1 MGCSLGS
8 DAETTLSELSAT
20 GPRSQANSNQ
30 HRDMDSLKDYLRDFR
45 NGKQIAKQIPE
56 EITTVLLGE
65 STHGTE
71 EYYRIRAEISKYL
84 IEFQGYKIILC
95 EADWTFMW
103 HVNQYIHRK
112 KSKMFPDR
120 VRFPEWMWKNQPFYD
135 LVEWM
140 RKRASFDGPYIFGL
154 DCYCKEESKQEVLK
168 FFNFHDREGL
178 GKQFRQACYPIEKPE
193 LWESVLAKLQWEIKE
208 DDKNVRGK
216 DRRGVLLGS
225 EKFRGCSKLD
235 QYNAEQNLECMMAA
249 VEYYTRQKLDPP
261 GSNAS
266 WNARDQH
273 MMTTMLRLKSHSKQL
288 FGIKSEELKMVAWA
302 HNSHVG
308 DATASPSGGEAFD
321 HNEMWNLGQM
331 CRRTF
336 DNVFV
341 VGFHTYHG
349 TVRAAK
355 QWGTPGLVMDL
366 KESIPY
372 SFGHRMHSWFPGS
385 KGTFVAL
392 HKLRDPKNWK
402 YKPGSFKLD
411 AEYQVLHTEVYLTPE
426 MALRK
431 ESRNRMKMDPA
442 KSFIAVKRKWIGE
455 HFLRLQIRSYDG
467 TSKYDG
473 WWLTEYQS
481 IGSISINCLPVT
493 LLRSVCTSFPT
504 VDDLKALVN
513 FSILQRLVGVNYRP
527 LTELR
532 SHYTEVKMASCYDL
546 AVFVDRT
553 HALDV
558 DLVTPLTLQEHLAN
572 ESKESQMTMEVECEK
587 LKSGDADIDIKI
599 EEKELPQSERTIHSG
614 KPSKKSE
621 ELPRKARVIPKKLNR
636 RLLREYKSIRKDPIE
651 FIETQPLETNI
662 LEWHFVITGND
673 DPYTN
678 GKYHG
683 ILEFP
688 ENFPMKPPS
697 IKMLTPSG
705 RFEINKRI
713 CLSMS
718 DFHKELWNPSWTVEK
733 ILIGLMSFMYED
745 SRESIGSIV
754 DTRANRRKYAAASP
768 YFNAQNEIYVEL
780 FMTPDEDEQKE
791 NFLNLILRGSGNSES
806 DKACRYCLA
815 DTGEL
820 IMPCQCKGSNAYV
833 HLGCLRQWQKSVI
846 LTQSTHPRYQNNINE
861 VCNVCEKPFKEEY
874 KPQSRHQSMLE
885 YTGNEIP
892 TLVVGGNMIVST
904 RVESEANDDRM
915 NLLRTHP
922 AILSQE
928 NHFTKCVYLIALASR
943 YNPKER
949 GGGSVLAVNLVR
961 PIAKPLKTAI
971 QRLPGIRE
979 APKSSPLNMWRQ
991 FYLPLLNQLSCI
1003 LGSIE
1008 HYLGGPVRP
1017 SQAFAIVEVPGELA
1031 KNMRRLHIKNN
1042 LYFGALDVIAKL
1054 LKQVF
1059 GVVNG
1064 RLSGSVTKEE
1074 FVKVV
1079 GTEGLFL
1086 KVFWGYGAWNVTQ
1099 LLGEIAR
1106 RSMGLVISHQNL
1118 GFANWR
1124 ENSNWERVVDNSIIA
1139 KKSEFARY

>member
-1 MGCSLGS
+1 MGCNFSLPVGTS
-8 DAETTLSELSAT
+8 LSQLPDT
-20 GPRSQANSNQ
+20 GPRNQAFSNQ
-30 HRDMDSLKDYLRDFR
+30 NRDMDSLKNYLREFR
-45 NGKQIAKQIPE
+45 NGKQVAKQIPE
-56 EITTVLLGE
+56 KITTVLLGE

-84 IEFQGYKIILC
+84 IEFQGYKVILC

-112 KSKMFPDR
+112 KSRMFPER
-120 VRFPEWMWKNQPFYD
+120 VRFPKWMWKNQPFYD

-154 DCYCKEESKQEVLK
+154 DCYCKEESKLEVLK
-168 FFNFHDREGL
+168 FFDFHDREGL
-178 GKQFRQACYPIEKPE
+178 GKLFRQACYPKEKPDM
-193 LWESVLAKLQWEIKE
+193 WESVLAKLQWEIKE
-208 DDKNVRGK
+208 DDKHVKGK

-288 FGIKSEELKMVAWA
+288 FGIKSEDLKMIAWA

-321 HNEMWNLGQM
+321 NNEMWNLGQM

-336 DNVFV
+336 NNVFV

-349 TVRAAK
+349 QVRAAK
-355 QWGTPGLVMDL
+355 SWGSPGMVMDL

-372 SFGHRMHSWFPGS
+372 SFGHTMHTWFSGKS
-385 KGTFVAL
+385 MCVAL
-392 HKLRDPKNWK
+392 YKLKDPKNWE

-411 AEYQVLHTEVYLTPE
+411 TEYQVLHTEVYLTPD

-431 ESRNRMKMDPA
+431 DNRNRINMDPS
-442 KSFIAVKRKWIGE
+442 KSFIAVKRKWFGQ
-455 HFLRLQIRSYDG
+455 HFLRLQIRDYDG

-473 WWLTEYQS
+473 WWLTEYQTM
-481 IGSISINCLPVT
+481 GSISINCLPVT
-493 LLRSVCTSFPT
+493 LLKSACTSSPT
-504 VDDLKALVN
+504 VNDLKTLAN

-532 SHYTEVKMASCYDL
+532 SHYTEVRMASCYDL

-572 ESKESQMTMEVECEK
+572 ETKENEMAMHVEDEK
-587 LKSGDADIDIKI
+587 PKSSDVDIKI
-599 EEKELPQSERTIHSG
+599 EEKKEDLPSSDRNIKTG
-614 KPSKKSE
+614 KLSKKSQ
-621 ELPRKARVIPKKLNR
+621 ELPKKTLVIPKKLNR
-636 RLLREYKSIRKDPIE
+636 RLLREYKSIRKNPIE

-662 LEWHFVITGND
+662 LEWHFVITGNA
-673 DPYTN
+673 DPYTK

-688 ENFPMKPPS
+688 DNFPMKPPS

-745 SRESIGSIV
+745 SRESIGSIL

-791 NFLNLILRGSGNSES
+791 NFLNLLLQGSGNSQS
-806 DKACRYCLA
+806 DKACRYCLS
-815 DTGEL
+815 DNGEL

-833 HLGCLRQWQKSVI
+833 HLGCLRVWQKSVI

-861 VCNVCEKPFKEEY
+861 VCNVCEQPFKDEY
-874 KPQSRHQSMLE
+874 KPPTRHQSMLE

-892 TLVVGGNMIVST
+892 TLVVSGNMIVST
-904 RVESEANDDRM
+904 RVEAEANDDRAK
-915 NLLRTHP
+915 LLRQHP
-922 AILSQE
+922 NLLSQE
-928 NHFTKCVYLIALASR
+928 NHFTKCVYLIAIASS
-943 YNPKER
+943 NPRER

-961 PIAKPLKTAI
+961 PIQTPLKIAV
-971 QRLPGIRE
+971 QRLPGIL
-979 APKSSPLNMWRQ
+979 ASPTSSPLNKWKQ
-991 FYLPLLNQLSCI
+991 FYLPQLKQLSCI
-1003 LGSIE
+1003 IGPIE
-1008 HYLGGPVRP
+1008 HHLGGPVRP
-1017 SQAFAIVEVPGELA
+1017 SEAFVILEVPSEFSRS
-1031 KNMRRLHIKNN
+1031 MRRFHIKNN
-1042 LYFGALDVIAKL
+1042 IYFGALEMITKY

-1064 RLSGSVTKEE
+1064 KLSGSVTKED
-1074 FVKVV
+1074 
-1079 GTEGLFL
+1079 FL
-1086 KVFWGYGAWNVTQ
+1086 KFVGNKGLQLKIFWGYGAWNVTQ

-1106 RSMGLVISHQNL
+1106 RSMGLVISHPNL
-1118 GFANWR
+1118 AFDNWR
-1124 ENSNWERVVDNSIIA
+1124 ENSAWERVVDNSIIA
-1139 KKSEFARY
+1139 KTEFAQY